1 MEMVSGP
8 GVNKFK
14 GKKMVKFRLTIP
26 NIWSRVPPKP
36 GGGCAPVRAMKN
48 RNNGLTLI
56 ELLVIILV
64 ILTLLLVAMPPL
76 LSARLRAE
84 VARVQQD
91 MQVVESALEWYYLDY
106 KRYPESSGSDALS
119 TNGGSRASANRAG
132 KGLLRLSENEYLE
145 YLPEDRFVDT
155 TKVSVGSKVYQFG
168 SSGAPPGAHPLRGLP
183 AWILVSPGPDRITD
197 SQTIGDFPF
206 GTISW
211 QYDPTNG
218 LKSEGDII
226 RLGGDWQLG
235 DWYLDGQRIR
245 APESGG

>member
-1 MEMVSGP
+1 MR
-8 GVNKFK
+8 N
-14 GKKMVKFRLTIP
+14 
-26 NIWSRVPPKP
+26 SR
-36 GGGCAPVRAMKN
+36 C
-48 RNNGLTLI
+48 GLTLI

-64 ILTLLLVAMPPL
+64 ILTLLLVATPPL

-91 MQVVESALEWYYLDY
+91 MQVVESALEWYYLDH
-106 KRYPESSGSDALS
+106 KRYPESSGSDLVS
-119 TNGGSRASANRAG
+119 TNSGSRASANRIG

-145 YLPEDRFVDT
+145 YLPEDRFIDA
-155 TKVSVGSKVYQFG
+155 TKIYRGAKVYQFG
-168 SSGAPPGAHPLRGLP
+168 SSGIPPGASAPRAVP
-183 AWILVSPGPDRITD
+183 AWILVSPGPDKITD
-197 SQTIGDFPF
+197 SQAIGDFPF

-218 LKSEGDII
+218 LKSEGDIV

-245 APESGG
+245 APESGE